1 MLTKPIKLTT
11 MSNSKHRK
19 RTGLHREGR
28 KMLLVVALIVFII
41 NLAAYFYWPHWIFAA
56 TLALSAVA
64 LVFVVYFFRDPVR
77 IFTIDDPNYLVAPAD
92 GKVVVIEPMMENE
105 YFHEERLQVSIFMSP
120 FNVHANWY
128 PCEGEVLVSEHQ
140 AGNHKAAWL
149 PKSSTEN
156 ERSLVVIRTKSKAVI
171 AVRQIAGAMARRIV
185 TYARA
190 GKECHR
196 NSHLGF
202 IKLGSRVDLYLPLNT
217 EMFVEMGDNVR
228 GNETIIAKLK

>member
-1 MLTKPIKLTT
+1 MSTKRIIKTT
-11 MSNSKHRK
+11 MSNTKQRK

-28 KMLLVVALIVFII
+28 KMLLVVALIVFIL
-41 NLAAYFYWPHWIFAA
+41 NLIAYFFWPHWILSIL
-56 TLALSAVA
+56 LALSAVL

-77 IFTIDDPNYLVAPAD
+77 ILTIDDPDYLVAPAD
-92 GKVVVIEPMMENE
+92 GKVVVIEPVMENE
-105 YFHEERLQVSIFMSP
+105 YFHEQRLQVSIFMSP

-128 PCEGEVLVSEHQ
+128 PCEGTILVSEHQ
-140 AGNHKAAWL
+140 SGNHKAAWL

-156 ERSLVVIRTKSKAVI
+156 ERSLVVIETKSKAVI

-202 IKLGSRVDLYLPLNT
+202 IKLGSRVDLYLPLDT

-228 GNETIIAKLK
+228 GNQTIIAKL